1 MLKGMGNLGDMAKMM
16 QAAQDMQSK
25 MAEIQETLEHIT
37 VTAVAGAGLVK
48 VTATAKGRLTGLEID
63 PSIFHADEKEVVE
76 DLILAA
82 IKEAQSKAADRAQA
96 EMKRLAEDM
105 GLPPGMGL
113 PV

>member
-1 MLKGMGNLGDMAKMM
+1 MLKGLGNLGEMANMM
-16 QAAQDMQSK
+16 KAAQDMQSK
-25 MAEIQETLEHIT
+25 MAEVQESLDAIS

-48 VTATAKGRLTGLEID
+48 VTATARGRLTGLEID
-63 PSIFHADEKEVVE
+63 PSIFHADQKEVVE

-82 IKEAQSKAADRAQA
+82 IKEAQSKAADRAQT